1 MSLMSFRLRPYIVAV
16 MMPRLKE
23 QGTRVL
29 DSKGPVINQGAQQRW
44 TCGKPSGNGH
54 VGNQGAQQQ
63 LTCGKPRGS
72 TAMDLWETRGL
83 NSNGPVANQG
93 LNSNGPVGN
102 QGAPWQWTCGKLG
115 GSTAMDL
122 WGTRG
127 LNRNGL
133 VGNHDCPTSPLHPF
147 WGINCEH
154 LWWLLY
160 ETVILQPLLCTLS
173 GK

>member
-83 NSNGPVANQG
+83 NSNG
-93 LNSNGPVGN
+93 LVGN
-102 QGAPWQWTCGKLG
+102 QGGLTAMNLRGIREARQQWTCAKPGV
-115 GSTAMDL
+115 STAME
-122 WGTRG
+122 
-127 LNRNGL
+127 
-133 VGNHDCPTSPLHPF
+133 
-147 WGINCEH
+147 I
-154 LWWLLY
+154 
-160 ETVILQPLLCTLS
+160 
-173 GK
+173 